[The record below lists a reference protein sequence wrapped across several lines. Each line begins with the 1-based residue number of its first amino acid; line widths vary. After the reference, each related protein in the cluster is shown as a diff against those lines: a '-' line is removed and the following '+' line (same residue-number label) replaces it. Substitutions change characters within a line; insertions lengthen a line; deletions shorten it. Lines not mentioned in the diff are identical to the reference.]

1 MLMQGLGRLSSI
13 GKGTKDPYNN
23 YMTKFIAIEG
33 RGGSGK
39 TYLSEILKS
48 ELNARVFHLDDY
60 GSDYEPFIGIPKL
73 VKVLDLAMDDLVI
86 FEGVGVFKS
95 DFDKY
100 NAFNIFVDSPDSV
113 RAKRAGNRD
122 VPRDDRSENDW
133 KEIWKIWSVA
143 EAKYYN
149 EKLKQKA
156 NLIVGSKDG
165 EFDIKAIKNEI
176 IK

>member
-1 MLMQGLGRLSSI
+1 
-13 GKGTKDPYNN
+13 
-23 YMTKFIAIEG
+23 MTKFIAIEG
-33 RGGSGK
+33 KGGSGK
-39 TYLSEILKS
+39 TYLSEILKN
-48 ELNARVFHLDDY
+48 ELNAKVFHLDDY
-60 GSDYEPFIGIPKL
+60 GNDYEPFIGIPKL
-73 VKVLDLAMDDLVI
+73 IKALDLATEGVII

-95 DFDKY
+95 NFDKY
-100 NAFNIFVDSPDSV
+100 NSFKIFVDTPELIRSE
-113 RAKRAGNRD
+113 RASSRD
-122 VPRDDRSENDW
+122 IPRNDRSENDW
-133 KEIWKIWSVA
+133 KEIWEIWSVA